1 MPIPIAI
8 RQIKAQLFRKYADI
22 PPTDYIGRND
32 NAEDKDVAM
41 DSRRLAA
48 LAIEMETGETDPE
61 TLIGSVTDGAGD
73 KGLDAIYI
81 DESHKKII
89 LVQSKWRSDGSG
101 SINLSETSKFANS
114 LREIISGDL
123 AHSPFF
129 KDANSR
135 VKAKLSDIDSAL
147 NTIGYTVHAIMI
159 TTAKKH
165 IKKENLSPIKPLLD
179 EATTS
184 DTSLFYFREITQG
197 DIYNYFTK
205 EISRKEITLTI
216 ELHNWGCITEPYK
229 AYYGTT
235 SASSIAEWYQEYGN
249 DLFSQNIRSFK
260 GSSDVN
266 QGIINTLKE
275 EPGNF
280 FLYNNGIKLL
290 CSKTTRTAKNS
301 NNHTYT
307 SIELKDVSI
316 VNGAQTTGA
325 IGKFYQDPNN
335 SENEAL
341 VFVEVIDLT
350 GMTESAAAT
359 ITKLS
364 NTQNRI
370 EGKDFASLDPTQCRI
385 AQQLALEKEPVT
397 YIYKTGEASPQETD
411 ALYCTLDEAIP
422 ALACE
427 QDDIKLVTLAKGNV
441 GALTADTT
449 KAPYKKLFNSGT
461 SGITLYNSVQ
471 VMRYIEAKLEEE
483 YKNKEET
490 RLIAI
495 HGNRFILHLV
505 LQSIKEELQKKNSTL
520 SEQILSTEK
529 LHSLVDKF
537 LPKYVQK
544 TRDTFYKLYPKGI
557 ASYAFRNQS
566 KCTEMQNAILG
577 TIDQPA

>member
-8 RQIKAQLFRKYADI
+8 RQIKTQLIRKYADM
-22 PPTDYIGRND
+22 PLTDYIGND
-32 NAEDKDVAM
+32 NDEDKEAAR

-48 LAIEMETGETDPE
+48 LAIEMETGETAPE

-81 DESHKKII
+81 DENHKKII
-89 LVQSKWRSDGSG
+89 LVQSKWRNDGSG

-114 LREIISGDL
+114 LYQIISGDL

-129 KDANSR
+129 KDANNR
-135 VKAKLSDIDSAL
+135 VKGKLSDIDSAL
-147 NTIGYTVHAIMI
+147 DTYGYTVHAIMI
-159 TTAKKH
+159 TTARER

-184 DTSLFYFREITQG
+184 DTDLFYFREITQG
-197 DIYNYFTK
+197 DIYNYFKK
-205 EISRKEITLTI
+205 EISRNDIALTI

-235 SASSIAEWYQEYGN
+235 SASSIAEWYREYGD

-266 QGIINTLKE
+266 QGIIKTLEE
-275 EPGNF
+275 EPENF

-301 NNHTYT
+301 NNHMLT

-350 GMTESAAAT
+350 GMPESAAAT

-370 EGKDFASLDPTQCRI
+370 EGKDFAALDPVQYAI
-385 AQQLALEKEPVT
+385 AQQLALEKEPIK

-427 QDDIKLVTLAKGNV
+427 QDDVRLVALAKGNV

-449 KAPYKKLFNSGT
+449 KAPYKKLFNDNT
-461 SGITLYNSVQ
+461 SGMTLYNSVQ
-471 VMRYIEAKLEEE
+471 VMRYIEAKLKEE
-483 YKNKEET
+483 YTNKEET
-490 RLIAI
+490 RLIAT

-505 LQSIKEELQKKNSTL
+505 LQSIKKELQRRNLTFSR
-520 SEQILSTEK
+520 QILSTEIV
-529 LHSLVDKF
+529 HDLVDKF
-537 LPKYVQK
+537 LPDYIQK
-544 TRDTFYKLYPKGI
+544 TRDTFYELYPNGL

-566 KCTEMQNAILG
+566 KCTKMQKAILDA
-577 TIDQPA
+577 IDQPA